1 MFDVL
6 IRGGRIIDGTGN
18 VGFKGDVAIQGDRAR
33 ILVGDTSSV
42 QAGNTIDVSGS
53 IVAPG
58 FIDAHTHSD
67 LMALAEPLNEP
78 KIMQGVCTEMMGS
91 DGVGYAPLSKENLEK
106 MLLLFSGINGYPE
119 LDYNWTTITEYL
131 EQFQHKMACNVACLI
146 PNGCLR
152 VATVGW
158 DDRPA
163 TKDEIGKMQDM
174 IRQGMDEGATGLST
188 GLDYPPGSW
197 ATTDELVELCKTVAE
212 CGGVYS
218 THVRYSLGDGIFDGF
233 REAVTIGKRSGCPV
247 HLSHYFATIPLRG
260 QAERMMCFI
269 DDAIGSGVDVTFDA
283 YPYEAGSTS
292 MTIALPQWAVKGGP
306 HELLK
311 LLRNKDDRERM
322 RGQSAK
328 VIGQLEEIIVSAVNT
343 EKNKWCEGLTVQAV
357 AEGLRKDPWDTIC
370 DMLVDENLGVT
381 FYTFSGDMN
390 DVKVLMTHPAHM
402 FITDGLRIGGMPN
415 PRTYGTF
422 PKVLGQMVRDEKI
435 LAMEQAIRKMTS
447 FPAQRYGLAGR
458 GILRDGMKADIV
470 IFDPVTVSGTATF
483 AKPKQFPL
491 GIEYVFVNGR
501 MVVEKGKH
509 TGALPGEPIKM
520 RGYVGL

>member
-6 IRGGRIIDGTGN
+6 IKGGKIIDGTGN
-18 VGFKGDVAIQGDRAR
+18 VGFKGDVAVQGDRVS

-42 QAGNTIDVSGS
+42 EAANTIDVSGS

-58 FIDAHTHSD
+58 FIDSHTHSD

-78 KIMQGVCTEMMGS
+78 KIVQGVCTEMMGS
-91 DGVGYAPLSKENLEK
+91 DGVGYAPLSRENLQK
-106 MLLLFSGINGYPE
+106 MVLLFSGINGYPTLE
-119 LDYNWTTITEYL
+119 YNWRSITEYL
-131 EQFQHKMACNVACLI
+131 ERFRHKTSCNVACLI

-158 DDRPA
+158 DDRSA
-163 TKDEIGKMQDM
+163 TKDEIRRMQDM
-174 IRQGMDEGATGLST
+174 IRQGMEEGACGLST

-212 CGGVYS
+212 CDGVYS
-218 THVRYSLGDGIFDGF
+218 THVRYSLGDGVFDGF
-233 REAVTIGKRSGCPV
+233 REAVEIGRCSGCPV
-247 HLSHYFATIPLRG
+247 HISHYFATIPLRG
-260 QAERMMCFI
+260 QTDRMMQFI
-269 DDAIGSGVDVTFDA
+269 DDAIAGGVDVTFDA

-292 MTIALPQWAVKGGP
+292 ITILVPQWAFKGGP

-311 LLRNKDDRERM
+311 LLRNRDDRERM
-322 RGQSAK
+322 RGHSAK
-328 VIGQLEEIIVSAVNT
+328 VIGQLEEIVICAVST
-343 EKNKWCEGLTVQAV
+343 EKNRWWEGLTLHAI
-357 AEGLRKDPWDTIC
+357 AERLQKDPWDTIC
-370 DMLVDENLGVT
+370 DMLVEENLGVT
-381 FYTFSGDMN
+381 FYTFSGDMD

-422 PKVLGQMVRDEKI
+422 PKILGQMVRDEKI
-435 LAMEQAIRKMTS
+435 LTMEQAIRKMSS

-470 IFDPVTVSGTATF
+470 VFNPVTVNGTATF
-483 AKPKQFPL
+483 ARPKQFPS
-491 GIEYVFVNGR
+491 GIEYVFVNAK
-501 MVVEKGKH
+501 MVVEKGGH
-509 TGALPGEPIKM
+509 TGALPGEPLKM
-520 RGYVGL
+520 RGLVGN

>member
-6 IRGGRIIDGTGN
+6 IRGGKIIDGTGN
-18 VGFKGDVAIQGDRAR
+18 VGFRGDVGVHGDRVR

-42 QAGNTIDVSGS
+42 EAGDTIDVSGC

-58 FIDAHTHSD
+58 FIDSHTHSD

-78 KIMQGVCTEMMGS
+78 KVMQGVCTEMMGS
-91 DGVGYAPLSKENLEK
+91 DGVGYAPLSRENLEK
-106 MLLLFSGINGYPE
+106 MVLLFSGINGYPKLE
-119 LDYNWTTITEYL
+119 FNWSSITEYL
-131 EQFQHKMACNVACLI
+131 ERFRHKTSCNVASLI

-163 TKDEIGKMQDM
+163 TRDEIGRMQDM
-174 IRQGMDEGATGLST
+174 IRRGMGEGGCGLST

-218 THVRYSLGDGIFDGF
+218 THVRYSLGDGVFDGF
-233 REAVTIGKRSGCPV
+233 REALEIGRRSGCPV
-247 HLSHYFATIPLRG
+247 HISHYFATIPLRG
-260 QAERMMCFI
+260 QTERMMRFI
-269 DDAIGSGVDVTFDA
+269 DDAIASGVDVTFDA

-292 MTIALPQWAVKGGP
+292 MTIALPQWAFKGGP

-311 LLRNKDDRERM
+311 LLKNRDDRERM

-328 VIGQLEEIIVSAVNT
+328 VIGQLEEIVVSAVRT
-343 EKNKWCEGLTVQAV
+343 EKNKWWEGLTVQAISDR
-357 AEGLRKDPWDTIC
+357 LQKDPWDTIC
-370 DMLVDENLGVT
+370 DMLVEEDLGVT

-435 LAMEQAIRKMTS
+435 LTVEQAIRKMTS

-458 GILRDGMKADIV
+458 GILRDRMKADIV
-470 IFDPVTVSGTATF
+470 VFDPVTVSGTATF
-483 AKPKQFPL
+483 AKPKQFPV
-491 GIEYVFVNGR
+491 GIEYVFVNGK
-501 MVVEKGKH
+501 MVLEKGKH
-509 TGALPGEPIKM
+509 TGALPGEPLKM
-520 RGYVGL
+520 RGFAGN